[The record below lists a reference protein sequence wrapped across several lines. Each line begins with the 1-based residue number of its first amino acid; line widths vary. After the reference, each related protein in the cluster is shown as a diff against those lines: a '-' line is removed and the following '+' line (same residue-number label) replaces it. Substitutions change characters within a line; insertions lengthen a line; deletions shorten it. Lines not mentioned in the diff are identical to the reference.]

1 MKRKVSIYQKVVYNV
16 YFLCTLLIF
25 FVIIDPYRTQRR
37 TIMGKLIQRKALTP
51 SQYARANMVL
61 MVIMVLCYVTY
72 VIVEIININKNGFSI
87 ATQIRCGLYIVAG
100 IAGCIVYKLKRQEKF
115 CMLFIVICFA
125 VTYPTLVFANGVV
138 VMTLIF
144 PIILGC
150 MIYLNSSLILIS
162 IGIVMIVGIIKCL
175 LVANDP
181 ELLGYAILILVG
193 FFVCIYGSVRSILML
208 IAFGN
213 EDRAVIEQ
221 EAERREEVASIVS
234 GIVHKMD
241 QDFRGM
247 LENLNTVNEA
257 MGSADSAMNDISD
270 STESTA
276 SAVGTQASSTSHIQQ
291 SLEVTN
297 TLATEARE
305 ITDQLGM
312 IVVDGKQLADE
323 LQRQSDLVDQNVTNI
338 SQTIDDLV
346 RNVQQVTGI
355 TDSILNISSQTNL
368 LALNASIEAARAGDA
383 GRGFAVV
390 ADEIRTLAEETKIS
404 TEKITAII
412 NELTEVTTKT
422 QAGIIESSNSINE
435 QRQKVIEVNDSFSK
449 VESGMQQL
457 EESVTVI
464 SANIDS
470 VLTANTQIVDSICL
484 LSAAS
489 DEVSAGTLTCKE
501 TITTAYENLGKF
513 SDNVNGT
520 FEQLQL
526 LRETTEIN

>member
-1 MKRKVSIYQKVVYNV
+1 
-16 YFLCTLLIF
+16 
-25 FVIIDPYRTQRR
+25 
-37 TIMGKLIQRKALTP
+37 MGKLIQRKALTP

-61 MVIMVLCYVTY
+61 MVIMILCYITY
-72 VIVEIININKNGFSI
+72 VIVEILNINKHGFAI
-87 ATQIRCGLYIVAG
+87 DTQLRCGLYIVSA

-115 CMLFIVICFA
+115 CMLFIAINFA
-125 VTYPTLVFANGVV
+125 ITYPLLVLSNGVV

-144 PIILGC
+144 PVILGC

-162 IGIVMIVGIIKCL
+162 IGIVMATGVVKCIQ
-175 LVANDP
+175 VSGDS
-181 ELLGYAILILVG
+181 ELFGYAVLIMVG

-213 EDRAVIEQ
+213 EDRSVIES
-221 EAERREEVASIVS
+221 EAERRQEVAQTVAN
-234 GIVHKMD
+234 IVHKMD
-241 QDFRGM
+241 SDFRGM
-247 LENLNTVNEA
+247 LNDLNVVNDA
-257 MGSADSAMNDISD
+257 MGSADAAMNDISD

-276 SAVGTQASSTSHIQQ
+276 SAVGTQASSTSQIQHN
-291 SLEVTN
+291 LELTN
-297 TLATEARE
+297 SLATEARN
-305 ITDQLGM
+305 ITANLGD
-312 IVVDGKQLADE
+312 IIINGKQLADD
-323 LQRQSDLVDQNVTNI
+323 LQLQSDLVDQNITSI
-338 SQTIDDLV
+338 SNTVDELV
-346 RNVQQVTGI
+346 QNVQRVHGI

-390 ADEIRTLAEETKIS
+390 ADEIRSLAEETKIS

-435 QRQKVIEVNDSFSK
+435 QRQKVILVNDSFTE
-449 VESGMQQL
+449 VENGMEQL
-457 EESVTVI
+457 QGSVEVM
-464 SANIDS
+464 SANIES

-501 TITTAYENLGKF
+501 TITTAFENLGKF
-513 SDNVNGT
+513 SDNVNET
-520 FEQLQL
+520 FEQLQI
-526 LRETTEIN
+526 LRETTEA